1 MAIFLV
7 ITNMMRNVALFR
19 NTKNLEQNSVIYLD
33 AEKYTLELHYA
44 EANNT

>member
-7 ITNMMRNVALFR
+7 ITNMRNVALFR